1 VQNNPKKQAMSF
13 SYENSFKINLSHCI
27 HMDYFKEVFNVLGH
41 ESCNEVVVNES
52 TESSQI
58 SSKISSFVFRR

>member
-1 VQNNPKKQAMSF
+1 
-13 SYENSFKINLSHCI
+13 
-27 HMDYFKEVFNVLGH
+27 MDYFKEVFNVLGH

-58 SSKISSFVFRR
+58 SSKISSFVFRRWTKVFL